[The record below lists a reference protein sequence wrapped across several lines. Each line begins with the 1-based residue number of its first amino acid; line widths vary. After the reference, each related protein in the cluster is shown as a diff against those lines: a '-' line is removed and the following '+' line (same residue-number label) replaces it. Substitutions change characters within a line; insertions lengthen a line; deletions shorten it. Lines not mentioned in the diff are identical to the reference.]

1 MHSPYHPTRPR
12 CRPSGK
18 FKLLRLIVGIDLLLV
33 LSAAIAAVGYLALI
47 TGMYLVVMGQVFPRA
62 CASRSAW
69 DRRRR
74 RREAGHYGR
83 AATTGGPE
91 TLPCLYTSV
100 HLEVLGPT

>member
-1 MHSPYHPTRPR
+1 MHSPYHPTCPR

-69 DRRRR
+69 IGAAAAGKRGITADRRRQVDR
-74 RREAGHYGR
+74 KPY
-83 AATTGGPE
+83 PIC
-91 TLPCLYTSV
+91 TLV
-100 HLEVLGPT
+100 HI